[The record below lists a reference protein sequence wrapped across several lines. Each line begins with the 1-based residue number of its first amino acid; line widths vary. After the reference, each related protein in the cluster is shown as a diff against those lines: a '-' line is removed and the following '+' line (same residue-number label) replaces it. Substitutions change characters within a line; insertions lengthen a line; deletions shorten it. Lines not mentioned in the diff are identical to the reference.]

1 MLVEQ
6 DFERFAS
13 MSLRSLE
20 AQAWTQRAAN
30 QGDAMAKN
38 AHKSEHKGFWAIMFH
53 YHNAMP
59 SEMTVKAD

>member
-6 DFERFAS
+6 DFERFVS

-38 AHKSEHKGFWAIMFH
+38 AHKSEHKGFLGH
-53 YHNAMP
+53 HVPLSQRNA
-59 SEMTVKAD
+59 K